1 MRRDRSAKPWR
12 IYGAKRANQT
22 QSKMP
27 ANQSTLQHEPHRRR
41 PVLFS
46 TAVAWFG
53 CVAMLCGATQ
63 SIGCAKYHLGNQY
76 LYRSDIR
83 TVHVMMFET
92 DSNRRYLGQRLTE
105 AVIKNVELNT
115 PLTITDPQIADSFIR
130 GRLTSVKKRVAGEN
144 INDEPRT
151 LQIAWV
157 VEVDWVD
164 RAGVPLMQ
172 LQSVEFKR
180 DAEFIPEGGQSM
192 ATAQQR
198 VIEQVARDVIS
209 QMQMPW

>member
-1 MRRDRSAKPWR
+1 MTAIKSPIRPASPWQITAIGRAMVRRL
-12 IYGAKRANQT
+12 T
-22 QSKMP
+22 Q
-27 ANQSTLQHEPHRRR
+27 
-41 PVLFS
+41 VI
-46 TAVAWFG
+46 
-53 CVAMLCGATQ
+53 MLAIATQ
-63 SIGCAKYHLGNQY
+63 SIGCAGYHLGNQY

-83 TVHVMMFET
+83 TVHVMMFESVS
-92 DSNRRYLGQRLTE
+92 DRRFLGQRLTE

-130 GRLTSVKKRVAGEN
+130 GRIIADNKRVAGKS
-144 INDEPRT
+144 IDDDPRT

-157 VEVDWVD
+157 VEIDWVD

-172 LQSVEFKR
+172 LQSVKFNR
-180 DAEFIPEGGQSM
+180 DAEFVPEGGQSM

-198 VIEQVARDVIS
+198 IIEQVARDVVS